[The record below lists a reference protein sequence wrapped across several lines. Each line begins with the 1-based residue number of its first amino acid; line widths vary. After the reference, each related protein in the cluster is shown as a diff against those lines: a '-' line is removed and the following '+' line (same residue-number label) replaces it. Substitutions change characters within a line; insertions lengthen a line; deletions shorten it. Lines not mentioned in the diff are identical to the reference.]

1 MYAVT
6 IEPLNAI
13 IFLGDRPEEDEW
25 AIQDDVELD
34 LAPNYALWPAGK
46 DAPEQVLCVSTS
58 DPKLYTVYR
67 YAREVD
73 RVKYLP
79 TGRNFGG
86 VFSRAAWG
94 RFRKGLAASIANGTI
109 PVDDPPGPPVAAA
122 HEAEGVR

>member
-6 IEPLNAI
+6 IEPLNAVL
-13 IFLGDRPEEDEW
+13 FLGDRPEGKDWEV
-25 AIQDDVELD
+25 QDDVELD
-34 LAPNYALWPAGK
+34 LDPNYALWPAGT

-73 RVKYLP
+73 REKYLP

-86 VFSRAAWG
+86 VFSRSAWE
-94 RFRKGLAASIANGTI
+94 RFRKVLAKSIENGTI
-109 PVDDPPGPPVAAA
+109 PGDDPSDAPLVVGR
-122 HEAEGVR
+122 EVRGAR